1 MNIPDQISP
10 EELQLLAEQSS
21 TKGIT
26 PVEAADLLQIA
37 KQKINELERIYK
49 ELESCNTV
57 GVSHDRW
64 MFFLRGRQ
72 AINVAIRNFKRC
84 IAI

>member
-10 EELQLLAEQSS
+10 EELQMLSEQSS
-21 TKGIT
+21 AKGIT
-26 PVEAADLLQIA
+26 PVEAADLLVIA
-37 KQKINELERIYK
+37 KKKIQELEHIYK

-64 MFFLRGRQ
+64 MFFLKGRQ